1 MIFENKSLPEVAFS
15 KPPINIIKLV
25 FPEPLSP
32 TIEMVSFFFVVKSI
46 LFKTFIVSLLVWY
59 LRLIFF
65 NLRRVLM
72 NKSFIIKIIVF
83 CLVAIKVSAIEKIV
97 LFGDS
102 LMAGYG
108 LNNEHH
114 LSVVL
119 QEKLISEGYKIEVVN
134 GSVSGSTSSG
144 GVNRV
149 EWTLSESNIDLVIL
163 GLGANDMLR
172 GIQPKET
179 KNNLE
184 KIIKTAQDK
193 NIKVIL
199 AGMIAPTS
207 YGIEYKSNFDQI
219 YPDLSKQYNLPLIP
233 FLLEGVALKP
243 NLNLSDGMHPN
254 EKGTII
260 ISKTLQEMI
269 LKNIL
274 LN

>member
-1 MIFENKSLPEVAFS
+1 
-15 KPPINIIKLV
+15 
-25 FPEPLSP
+25 
-32 TIEMVSFFFVVKSI
+32 
-46 LFKTFIVSLLVWY
+46 
-59 LRLIFF
+59 
-65 NLRRVLM
+65 
-72 NKSFIIKIIVF
+72 
-83 CLVAIKVSAIEKIV
+83 
-97 LFGDS
+97 
-102 LMAGYG
+102 MAGYG

-119 QEKLISEGYKIEVVN
+119 QEKLRSEGYKIEVVN

-149 EWTLSESNIDLVIL
+149 EWTLSEPNIDLVIL

-184 KIIKTAQDK
+184 KIIKNAQDK

-207 YGIEYKSNFDQI
+207 YGIEYKNNFDQI
-219 YPDLSKQYNLPLIP
+219 YPDLSKQYNLQLIP
-233 FLLEGVALKP
+233 FLLEGVALKS

-269 LKNIL
+269 LKDISSNQD
-274 LN
+274 

>member
-1 MIFENKSLPEVAFS
+1 M
-15 KPPINIIKLV
+15 
-25 FPEPLSP
+25 
-32 TIEMVSFFFVVKSI
+32 
-46 LFKTFIVSLLVWY
+46 
-59 LRLIFF
+59 
-65 NLRRVLM
+65 
-72 NKSFIIKIIVF
+72 VF

-149 EWTLSESNIDLVIL
+149 KWTLSESNIDLVIL

-184 KIIKTAQDK
+184 KIIKTAQNK

-207 YGIEYKSNFDQI
+207 YGTEYKSNFDQI
-219 YPDLSKQYNLPLIP
+219 YPDLSIQYNLPLIP

-243 NLNLSDGMHPN
+243 DLNLSDGMHPN
-254 EKGTII
+254 EKGTIV

-269 LKNIL
+269 LKNIVS
-274 LN
+274 N

>member
-1 MIFENKSLPEVAFS
+1 
-15 KPPINIIKLV
+15 
-25 FPEPLSP
+25 
-32 TIEMVSFFFVVKSI
+32 
-46 LFKTFIVSLLVWY
+46 
-59 LRLIFF
+59 
-65 NLRRVLM
+65 M
-72 NKSFIIKIIVF
+72 NKNFIIKIIVL
-83 CLVAIKVSAIEKIV
+83 CLVAIKVSAIEKVV

-108 LNNEHH
+108 LDNEHH

-119 QEKLISEGYKIEVVN
+119 QEKLISEGYNIKVVN

-149 EWTLSESNIDLVIL
+149 EWTLSESNINLVIL

-172 GIQPKET
+172 GIQPNET

-184 KIIKTAQDK
+184 EIIKTAQDK
-193 NIKVIL
+193 KIKVIL

-207 YGIEYKSNFDQI
+207 YGFEYKSNFDQI

-243 NLNLSDGMHPN
+243 ELNLSDGMHPN

-269 LKNIL
+269 LENIL